1 MGLWRQ
7 NYETTNKQTNKQTIF
22 NIMNGEAVPAV
33 DPAGEEGSEPLVK
46 CVETFNDKIQCGDV
60 FGFPHLRRLLE

>member
-1 MGLWRQ
+1 
-7 NYETTNKQTNKQTIF
+7 
-22 NIMNGEAVPAV
+22 MNGEAVPAV